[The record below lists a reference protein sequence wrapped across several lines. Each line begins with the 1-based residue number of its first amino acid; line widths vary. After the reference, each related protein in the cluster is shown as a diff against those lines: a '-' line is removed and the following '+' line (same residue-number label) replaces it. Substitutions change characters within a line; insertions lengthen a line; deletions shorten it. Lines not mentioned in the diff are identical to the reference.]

1 MADGHG
7 PVSGLLEA
15 VYTGDV
21 SASKEGFLRYQLL
34 KLGGGSDS
42 EGPNEVDSD
51 EDWGADPVAAF
62 EASKRHEVKPK
73 EPSALEMKAHRAMV
87 NKEILSL
94 NTEGCVAL
102 NQAGEQACTVGHDGH
117 RDQPVPMLGKVFQRQ
132 NGLQEQANG
141 AMADRGDE

>member
-1 MADGHG
+1 MEYETALRAVMADGHG

-51 EDWGADPVAAF
+51 EDWGADPVAVAAF
-62 EASKRHEVKPK
+62 EASRRHEVKPK

-87 NKEILSL
+87 KKFCRLISKIVWHSTKQENRH
-94 NTEGCVAL
+94 AL
-102 NQAGEQACTVGHDGH
+102 
-117 RDQPVPMLGKVFQRQ
+117 
-132 NGLQEQANG
+132 
-141 AMADRGDE
+141 

>member
-42 EGPNEVDSD
+42 EGPNEVDSN
-51 EDWGADPVAAF
+51 ERGLGRRPTAAAL
-62 EASKRHEVKPK
+62 EASRRHEVKPK
-73 EPSALEMKAHRAMV
+73 EPSEDIAWLVAGWRSKVVCR
-87 NKEILSL
+87 SL
-94 NTEGCVAL
+94 CV
-102 NQAGEQACTVGHDGH
+102 VD
-117 RDQPVPMLGKVFQRQ
+117 VS
-132 NGLQEQANG
+132 
-141 AMADRGDE
+141 